1 LTYSGESASPK
12 SSEVV
17 FFLGA
22 GASVK
27 AGVPTTYS
35 FVNEY
40 INSIENLGKRDTIK
54 KIVNTLEQWKIEQWK
69 DDKIDIELLLETLT
83 KLKDK
88 KKDPISPF
96 YTGGTFILDGY
107 YDKEPLINDLKNFIK
122 NKAIVESEEK
132 IRYLESF
139 REIIEE
145 ERPLDIIS
153 VNYDTSIEQFCNCY
167 RLTYQ
172 DGFDVYWNPA
182 VFQKEHTDIR
192 LYKIHGSV
200 MWYQSDRGGYIKLPV
215 MVRENKVQ
223 LITGEKAEN
232 LMLYPMQKWDYA
244 EPLLELLVEIKHLL
258 EYESCKFLIVVGYS
272 FRDDHIT
279 RILWD
284 VARKNRE
291 LHLLLISPN
300 AYQTYSKKL
309 KYYNTAEKIPSSLD
323 GRVIC
328 LPYLFEKVLP
338 YVKNHYLKKIK
349 EGFGFESSQHQIE
362 IRGEKA
368 NWISCLQ
375 SFADAE
381 YIEKI
386 ESFLK
391 REPLDEDT
399 YWSINLEIYLKMAVN
414 LIANGEKEKGVNF
427 FRDFCNILNKVMVE
441 RIDVRIVDARGIIGV
456 YQIEFKFNSKP
467 RFDTISKLPS
477 DGNYIGVPQ
486 FKGIIEPLSEFSQ
499 TRAGFIKGSNND
511 LLKISEKLEK
521 MKNYLGTL
529 KEGKISIEDYI
540 KSRED
545 LIPNIE
551 QFTKLA
557 DNLRNR
563 FLDDQQQYYNEILVK
578 NERNIL
584 KGIIE
589 EE

>member
-1 LTYSGESASPK
+1 MAMAIE

-40 INSIENLGKRDTIK
+40 IKSIKDLGKRDTIK
-54 KIVNTLEQWKIEQWK
+54 KIVKTLEKWKN
-69 DDKIDIELLLETLT
+69 DKIDIELLLETLT
-83 KLKDK
+83 KLKN
-88 KKDPISPF
+88 KDQEPLLSF
-96 YTGGTFILDGY
+96 YPDRPFILEGY
-107 YDKEPLINDLKNFIK
+107 YEKEPLINDLKDFIK
-122 NKAIVESEEK
+122 SKAIVESEEK
-132 IRYLESF
+132 IQYLQSF

-258 EYESCKFLIVVGYS
+258 ESESCKYLIVVGYS

-291 LHLLLISPN
+291 LHLLLIGPH
-300 AYQTYSKKL
+300 AYQIYSNKL
-309 KYYNTAEKIPSSLD
+309 KYYNTSEKIPSSLE

-328 LPYLFEKVLP
+328 LPYLFEKVFP
-338 YVKNHYLKKIK
+338 YVKNHYLKKLK
-349 EGFGFESSQHQIE
+349 EGFAFETSQHQIE

-368 NWISCLQ
+368 IWIASIQ

-381 YIEKI
+381 YTEKI
-386 ESFLK
+386 ETILK
-391 REPLDEDT
+391 REPFDDEM
-399 YWSINLEIYLKMAVN
+399 YWPINLEIYLKMAVN
-414 LIANGEKEKGVNF
+414 LIANGEKEKGTKY
-427 FRDFCNILNKVMVE
+427 FRDFCNLLNKLMVE
-441 RIDVRIVDARGIIGV
+441 RIDVNFIDVPGMLGL
-456 YQIEFKFNSKP
+456 YQIEFKFNNIINYDSI
-467 RFDTISKLPS
+467 TKLPS
-477 DGNYIGVPQ
+477 GSSSSGVKQ
-486 FKGIIEPLSEFSQ
+486 FKDIIEPLSEFCQ
-499 TRAGFIKGSNND
+499 IRGEFINRSEND
-511 LLKISEKLEK
+511 LSKISEKLEK
-521 MKNYLGTL
+521 MKNYLGIL
-529 KEGKISIEDYI
+529 RDGKISYEEYVKFRENKIPDSI
-540 KSRED
+540 KQLTDQYEISKKNGHTINQLRD
-545 LIPNIE
+545 LN
-551 QFTKLA
+551 A
-557 DNLRNR
+557 
-563 FLDDQQQYYNEILVK
+563 ILVEV
-578 NERNIL
+578 ERKIL
-584 KGIIE
+584 REIINKE
-589 EE
+589 

>member
-1 LTYSGESASPK
+1 MVYSRRDPDSK

-27 AGVPTTYS
+27 AGVPTTYP

-40 INSIENLGKRDTIK
+40 IESIEEPGKKETIK
-54 KIVNTLEQWKIEQWK
+54 KIVNTLEKWKN
-69 DDKIDIELLLETLT
+69 DKIDIELLLETLT
-83 KLKDK
+83 KLKN
-88 KKDPISPF
+88 KDQEPLLPF
-96 YTGGTFILDGY
+96 YPGGTFILEGY
-107 YDKEPLINDLKNFIK
+107 YEKEPLINDLKDFIK
-122 NKAIVESEEK
+122 SKAIVESEEK
-132 IRYLESF
+132 IRYLQSF

-153 VNYDTSIEQFCNCY
+153 VNYDTCIEQFCNCY

-172 DGFDVYWNPA
+172 DGFDVYWNPV

-258 EYESCKFLIVVGYS
+258 ESESCKYLIVVGYS

-291 LHLLLISPN
+291 LHLLLIGPN
-300 AYQTYSKKL
+300 AYQIYSKKL
-309 KYYNTAEKIPSSLD
+309 KYYPTSEKIPSSLE

-349 EGFGFESSQHQIE
+349 EGFAFETSQHQIE

-381 YIEKI
+381 YTEKI
-386 ESFLK
+386 EAILK
-391 REPLDEDT
+391 REPLDEET
-399 YWSINLEIYLKMAVN
+399 YWSINLELSLKMAVN
-414 LIANGEKEKGVNF
+414 LIANGENEKGIKY
-427 FRDFCNILNKVMVE
+427 FRDFCDLLKKVMME
-441 RIDVRIVDARGIIGV
+441 RIDVGIVDARGMIGV
-456 YQIEFKFNSKP
+456 YQIEFKFNSITRYDP
-467 RFDTISKLPS
+467 ITKLPNGGS
-477 DGNYIGVPQ
+477 YIGVPQ
-486 FKGIIEPLSEFSQ
+486 FKDIIGPLSEFCQ
-499 TRAGFIKGSNND
+499 TRAGFIKRSERE
-511 LLKISEKLEK
+511 LLKISDKLGK
-521 MKNYLGTL
+521 MKDYLGTL
-529 KEGKISIEDYI
+529 RDGKISVEEYI
-540 KSRED
+540 RLRENK
-545 LIPNIE
+545 IPDIE
-551 QFTKLA
+551 QFTNQYEILKKDGLP
-557 DNLRNR
+557 L
-563 FLDDQQQYYNEILVK
+563 DQQREFNAILVEV
-578 NERNIL
+578 ERNTL
-584 KGIIE
+584 REIIE